1 MCFNMRMKY
10 ITAFFVLFTAI
21 VMTGCL
27 SPEDNTG
34 RLRHRSV
41 NVELSGLD
49 WIEVSYYPIDND
61 PLVKDPCRLSIFGS
75 GEVVFKT
82 GRSPQIWDSFSAQ
95 VEDPNWN
102 DVFSDRIHLSQEE
115 MELVFQAFVDEGL
128 IPQRVYTRAAKEVEK
143 PYVKFAAQ
151 VGREK
156 VRRVTDNKF
165 LVALVEEALEN
176 FSQTIA
182 QAAAARRGGVQP

>member
-1 MCFNMRMKY
+1 MKY
-10 ITAFFVLFTAI
+10 IAAFLIVCLAF

-27 SPEDNTG
+27 SPEDDTG
-34 RLRHRSV
+34 RLRHRSMA
-41 NVELSGLD
+41 VELSGLD
-49 WIEVSYYPIDND
+49 WIEVSYYPSDND
-61 PLVKDPCRLSIFGS
+61 PLVKAPCRLSIFGS

-82 GRSPQIWDSFSAQ
+82 GRSPQIWDPFSAQ

-115 MELVFQAFVDEGL
+115 MESVFQAFVDEGL
-128 IPQRVYTRAAKEVEK
+128 IPQRVYTRSAKEVEK

-156 VRRVTDNKF
+156 VRRVTDNKY
-165 LVALVEEALEN
+165 LVELVQESLEN
-176 FSQTIA
+176 FAPVIA